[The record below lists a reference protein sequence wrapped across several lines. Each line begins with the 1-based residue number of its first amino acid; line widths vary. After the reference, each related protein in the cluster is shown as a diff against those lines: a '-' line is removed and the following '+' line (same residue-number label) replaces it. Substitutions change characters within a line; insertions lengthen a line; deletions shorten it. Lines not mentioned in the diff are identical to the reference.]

1 MRRWRVIVW
10 ACFLLLSTT
19 ALAAVLAT
27 DCPAIVQQAL
37 ASTDQLCEGT
47 GRNQA
52 CYGNLRLSAEP
63 QSGVTDFTF
72 DTPGDLVDVAKI
84 GSLRLAALEETNG
97 VWGVALMRLQASL
110 SRTKPD
116 YITLLTFGDVVF
128 QNSVVAPA
136 NLLEVTNPSRRSVNV
151 RAVPDATA
159 TVMGTIATDQIAN
172 AIGRTEDGGW
182 VRVEVLDSDVIGW
195 VRADLISST
204 GDLST
209 LDIMAASTPNY
220 SPMQAFYFQ
229 SGEEK
234 PACSDMPANGL
245 LIQTPEGVGEVRL
258 WINEVKISL
267 GSTVFF
273 QAQSGQ
279 GMTVTTLEGHAA
291 VEALGVQHTAV
302 AGTSV
307 QVELNEQLQPSSA
320 PSMPEAY
327 DPSVVQGLPVDNLE
341 RKIKVHPPLT
351 EEELAQVQQEQQE
364 QCCPAQANNSGGNN
378 SNGNPDCP
386 GNSCQNNCPG
396 NSCNNNNGNNGQSG
410 DCPGNSCNA
419 PGQNKDKDKGKGHD

>member
-1 MRRWRVIVW
+1 MRRWRFMIW
-10 ACFLLLSTT
+10 ACFLLLSVTPV
-19 ALAAVLAT
+19 LAAVLAA

-52 CYGNLRLSAEP
+52 CYGNLRLNAEP

-72 DTPGDLVDVAKI
+72 DTPGDLVDVARI
-84 GSLRLAALEETNG
+84 GSLRLAALEESSG
-97 VWGVALMRLQASL
+97 IWGVALMRLQANL
-110 SRTKPD
+110 SRTRPD
-116 YITLLTFGDVVF
+116 YITLLTFGDVAL
-128 QNSVVAPA
+128 QNSVVEPT
-136 NLLEVTNPSRRSVNV
+136 NPLEVTNPSRRSVNV
-151 RAVPDATA
+151 RAVPETTG
-159 TVMGTIATDQIAN
+159 TVMGTMATDQVAK

-182 VRVEVLDSDVIGW
+182 VRVEVLDSDVTGW
-195 VRADLISST
+195 VRADLISTT
-204 GDLST
+204 GDLSA
-209 LDIMAASTPNY
+209 LEVMAASTPNY

-234 PACSDMPANGL
+234 PACADMPANGL

-273 QAQSGQ
+273 QAQPGQ
-279 GMTVTTLEGHAA
+279 SMTITTLEGHAS
-291 VEALGVQHTAV
+291 VEAMGMVHTAV
-302 AGTSV
+302 GGTSV
-307 QVELNEQLQPSSA
+307 KVELNEQLQPSST

-327 DPSVVQGLPVDNLE
+327 DPSVVQGLPLDNLE

-351 EEELAQVQQEQQE
+351 DEELAQVQEQQQE
-364 QCCPAQANNSGGNN
+364 QCCPAEGGNN
-378 SNGNPDCP
+378 SNGNPNCP
-386 GNSCQNNCPG
+386 GNSCQDQCPG
-396 NSCNNNNGNNGQSG
+396 NSCNNNNSNNGQP

-419 PGQNKDKDKGKGHD
+419 PGQNKDKDKGKGNN